1 MQIVKQN
8 KILRVMLAVF
18 AAVIIVLSVALTV
31 FSVKNN
37 RLSESGAQAYE
48 SLSEALGSEQSARAQ
63 EASSYQ
69 AQIDAQ
75 NKAHQSEKDA
85 LQQTI
90 ADLNRQISTKRA
102 ASTQPPVTQS
112 PAVQTGT
119 ADLSG
124 KTVYLTFDDGPSPR
138 TPEILKI
145 LDQYGVKAT
154 FFVINGGKYNQ
165 YMKDIVNGGHSI
177 ALHSY
182 SHNYSNIYASEENYF
197 ADLQKISDVVYEQTG
212 VRSNLIRFP
221 GGSSN
226 TVSRKYSK
234 GIMTRLTK
242 EVAARG
248 YVYFDWNVESGDAAG
263 NRVSAQTIINN
274 CRKVPRNNAVI
285 VLMHDAS
292 PKKSTVEALPAV
304 IEYYKKAGCKFAA
317 LTTSSPVVHQRVL
330 N

>member
-1 MQIVKQN
+1 MRAVQQN
-8 KILRVMLAVF
+8 KILRIILVAFAVL
-18 AAVIIVLSVALTV
+18 IVALSVSLTV
-31 FSVKNN
+31 VSVKNN
-37 RLSESGAQAYE
+37 RLSEAAGEYE
-48 SLSEALGSEQSARAQ
+48 SLSGELDSAQAARSE

-69 AQIDAQ
+69 AQLDEQ
-75 NKAHQSEKDA
+75 SKAFQSEKDA
-85 LQQTI
+85 LEQTI
-90 ADLNRQISTKRA
+90 SDLNRQISLKR
-102 ASTQPPVTQS
+102 STTTTQPATQK
-112 PAVQTGT
+112 PAVQTST

-124 KTVYLTFDDGPSPR
+124 KTIYLTFDDGPSPR

-165 YMKDIVNGGHSI
+165 YMKDIVNAGHTI

-182 SHNYSNIYASEENYF
+182 SHSYSTVYASDENYF

-212 VRSNLIRFP
+212 VRTKLIRFP

-226 TVSRKYSK
+226 TVSRKYAP

-242 EVAARG
+242 EVSSRG
-248 YVYFDWNVESGDAAG
+248 YVYFDWNLSSGDASG
-263 NRVSAQTIINN
+263 GKVSAQTIINN
-274 CRKVPRNNAVI
+274 CRKVPRSDSVI

-292 PKKSTVEALPAV
+292 AKKTTVEALPAV
-304 IEYYKKAGCKFAA
+304 IEYYKAAGCKFAA
-317 LTTSSPVVHQRVL
+317 LSESSPTAHQRVL